1 MRKSIILSKAF
12 ATLGAFLLIA
22 PIFLLVG
29 TGISPEHFTV
39 WLLPALAAVLLAC
52 AVRALPHKQRVPGA
66 IAAVILC
73 VGGTLIIGWS
83 YHNVFGLY
91 FIALLTIPVLLLH
104 LLALTQHSGEEY
116 HQAVWYAGMMA
127 YLLARAVS
135 CSLTLRPCQPLLMK
149 LCFAYFVYAV
159 FAMNAQSLHDGMGGG
174 RAPSR
179 LMRLRNRMMSLLICV
194 ALLILTHLPQ
204 MKRAL
209 EVVLQAIK
217 QAIIWLVSLFTFAH
231 ESVQD
236 AGEGGR
242 PDMGLGDAGGGPSAF
257 MIFLEKVLR
266 IVAIILA
273 VAIAAY
279 VLYLLGRAAVR
290 GIRWII
296 RKLRDY
302 ASTVTEAYEDTVESL
317 VDWGE
322 MKAAIRE
329 RQQKAKIRREERVP
343 WEKLTP
349 RQRVRRSYQVYLR
362 RHPDLPDS
370 RTARQALKQQENLAS
385 IYEEARYSS
394 AEISEAAAESTRAL
408 QRQ

>member
-1 MRKSIILSKAF
+1 MRKSIVLSKAF
-12 ATLGAFLLIA
+12 ATLGAFLLVA

-29 TGISPEHFTV
+29 TSMTPEHPAV
-39 WLLPALAAVLLAC
+39 WMLPAAAALLCAC
-52 AVRALPHKQRVPGA
+52 AVRALPHKLRVPGA
-66 IAAVILC
+66 IAGVILT
-73 VGGTLIIGWS
+73 VGGTLVIGWG

-91 FIALLTIPVLLLH
+91 FIAVLTVPVLLLH
-104 LLALTQHSGEEY
+104 LLALTQQSGEEY

-135 CSLTLRPCQPLLMK
+135 SSIALRPCQPLLMK
-149 LCFAYFVYAV
+149 LCLAYFVYAV

-179 LMRLRNRMMSLLICV
+179 LMRLRNRMTSLLICAV
-194 ALLILTHLPQ
+194 LLILTHLPQ
-204 MKRAL
+204 LKQAL
-209 EVVLQAIK
+209 AVALDAIK
-217 QAIIWLVSLFTFAH
+217 RAIIWLVSLFSFAT
-231 ESVQD
+231 ESVRD
-236 AGEGGR
+236 AGESAR
-242 PDMGLGDAGGGPSAF
+242 PDMGLGDAGGEPSAF
-257 MIFLEKVLR
+257 LIFLEKVLR
-266 IVAIILA
+266 IVAIVLG
-273 VAIAAY
+273 VAIALY

-290 GIRWII
+290 GVRWII

-329 RQQKAKIRREERVP
+329 RQEKAKIRREERVP
-343 WEKLTP
+343 WERLTP

-362 RHPDLPDS
+362 RHPDLPDY
-370 RTARQALKQQENLAS
+370 RTARQALKQQEELAE

-394 AEISEAAAESTRAL
+394 AEISEAAAESTRVL